1 MPGNPGFSR
10 VKGVVGNLPFPDHGN
25 SNMQLQI
32 PQIRPKEILKTLKEE
47 FFPPRILDKYLF
59 SEFVKTFLGTFI
71 AITFLALL
79 MKYND
84 ISKDLKATQAP
95 KFHAWLYLIY
105 SIPDIAVNYAVNL
118 SQLFAVSFTLGQFSA
133 NKEIVA
139 MMSAGVSFRRIVT
152 PIIAFSLTLWI
163 GTFFFTQLLV
173 APMNAKA
180 NEEHSIVKEG
190 SGNHLTGIVYQF
202 HFKGKEGFY
211 YIYYYDSKDEEIKGG
226 FNYIKLTPEQTPDYV
241 LISQKAKYDPAR
253 DIWLLTNVE
262 ETKFDENLKV
272 SSVSKFPQKEYYLPE
287 KPEYFKKPKGSAEEM
302 NFFELL
308 AEKENRIKK
317 GLSYGDVDIAK
328 HALFANPFFIVVV
341 TLVGCV
347 SGYFTKRMAVV
358 ASLGVSIIVALVY
371 LIMNPS
377 FKAIGEN
384 GLIPIWLAS
393 WITPGIFLSGLFI
406 FYKRMKL

>member
-1 MPGNPGFSR
+1 MR
-10 VKGVVGNLPFPDHGN
+10 EAVKGVVEFRRLPDHGIP
-25 SNMQLQI
+25 NMQLKLS
-32 PQIRPKEILKTLKEE
+32 QIRPKEILRDLKED

-59 SEFVKTFLGTFI
+59 SEFIKTFLGTFI
-71 AITFLALL
+71 AITFLALM

-84 ISKDLKATQAP
+84 ISNDLKATKAP
-95 KFHAWLYLIY
+95 KFHAWLYILY
-105 SIPDIAVNYAVNL
+105 SIPDIAVNYSVNL

-152 PIIAFSLTLWI
+152 PIIVFSFSLWI

-180 NEEHSIVKEG
+180 NEEHKIVKEG
-190 SGNHLTGIVYQF
+190 SGNHLSGIVYQF

-211 YIYYYDSKDEEIKGG
+211 YIYYYDPKDEEIKGG
-226 FNYIKLTPEQTPDYV
+226 FNYIRLRPEQTPDYV
-241 LISQKAKYDPAR
+241 LTSQKAKYDPAR
-253 DIWLLTNVE
+253 DIWVLTGVE
-262 ETKFDENLKV
+262 ETKFDENLNV
-272 SSVSKFPQKEYYLPE
+272 ISVGKFPTKEYYLPE
-287 KPEYFKKPKGSAEEM
+287 KPEYFKKPKGSVEEM

-308 AEKENRIKK
+308 EEKENRVKK
-317 GLSYGDVDIAK
+317 GLSYGDVDIAR

-393 WITPGIFLSGLFI
+393 WITPTIFLSVLFI
-406 FYKRMKL
+406 VYKRMKL